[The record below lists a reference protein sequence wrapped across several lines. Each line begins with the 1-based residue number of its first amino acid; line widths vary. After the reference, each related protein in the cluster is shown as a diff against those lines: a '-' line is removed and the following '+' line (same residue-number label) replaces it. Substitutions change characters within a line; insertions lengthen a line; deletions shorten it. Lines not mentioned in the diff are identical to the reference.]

1 MKKIIDKNFTAF
13 TLSYDEEKALIKAKG
28 RDLKIIF
35 GQDTMDYAFIG
46 GLLFD
51 EQKEES
57 LNGLTADETVEGHI
71 TTHLL
76 AMEMIWN
83 SDYKKYLWGM
93 LESTMEKIEA
103 PEENREEELEIINEL
118 KKTHELKEILD
129 KAEPTVE

>member
-1 MKKIIDKNFTAF
+1 MEKIIDKNFTAF
-13 TLSYDEEKALIKAKG
+13 TLSYDEERAVIKAKG
-28 RDLKIIF
+28 RGVEIVF
-35 GQDTMDYAFIG
+35 GQDTKDYAFIG
-46 GLLFD
+46 HMLFD
-51 EQKEES
+51 EHDEKS
-57 LNGLTADETVEGHI
+57 LNGLTTDETIEGHI

>member
-1 MKKIIDKNFTAF
+1 MEKIVDKNFTAF
-13 TLSYDEEKALIKAKG
+13 TLSYDEERAVIKAKG
-28 RDLKIIF
+28 RGVEIIF
-35 GQDTMDYAFIG
+35 GQGTKDYAFIG
-46 GLLFD
+46 HLLFD
-51 EQKEES
+51 EHDEKS
-57 LNGLTADETVEGHI
+57 LNGLDADETIEGHI

-76 AMEMIWN
+76 AMEMVWN
-83 SDYKKYLWGM
+83 SDYKKYLWGL

>member
-1 MKKIIDKNFTAF
+1 MEKIVDKNFTAF
-13 TLSYDEEKALIKAKG
+13 TLSYDEERAVIKAKG
-28 RDLKIIF
+28 KGVEIIF
-35 GQDTMDYAFIG
+35 GQGAKDYAFIG
-46 GLLFD
+46 HLLFD
-51 EQKEES
+51 EHDEKS
-57 LNGLTADETVEGHI
+57 LNGLNADETIEGHI

-83 SDYKKYLWGM
+83 SDYKKYLWGV

>member
-1 MKKIIDKNFTAF
+1 MKKIVDKNFTAF
-13 TLSYDEEKALIKAKG
+13 TLSYDDERAVIKAKG
-28 RDLKIIF
+28 QGVEIIF
-35 GQDTMDYAFIG
+35 GQDTKDYAFIG
-46 GLLFD
+46 HMLFN

-57 LNGLTADETVEGHI
+57 LNGLTADEAIEGHI

-93 LESTMEKIEA
+93 LESTMEKIEV

-118 KKTHELKEILD
+118 KKTHELKEVLD